1 MKIYNKIRP
10 YIISTCISFTIVSLL
25 QPLFMSDATVGVSIE
40 LVYHI
45 FIVCLFVNIAIFIT
59 DFIPIESLIL
69 RMIIGA
75 TDVVAVVLLMNIFIF
90 DMTADLTFV
99 DLLATVLA
107 LITTYIIVF
116 SITFFKNKSD
126 EKSINE
132 ALKRRK
138 KALK

>member
-25 QPLFMSDATVGVSIE
+25 QPLFMSDATVGVSID

-107 LITTYIIVF
+107 LIATYIIVF